1 MELVQAE
8 KEQPGRT
15 RPNLTGIPGGMKRDF
30 EGRSGLSFDDVRVHY
45 NSGAPARLGA
55 LAYTRGTQVYLGP
68 GQERYL
74 PHELGHVIQ
83 QKTRPVPVTQRR
95 AAVPVNGDSVLEAE
109 ADRWARGA
117 GPGPAAV
124 PMFRGQDVAQCAG
137 ANQQQPQRQNWFEEL
152 YGYAAGHMPDLTG
165 WRDLG
170 FLENRAIVR
179 GITLKRIAE
188 RVEVFQGS
196 QSWETWY
203 GLKRMLVAAEGVDG
217 ARFKELWGE
226 QRGRDLYVLLEQLR
240 ELCDRTDKAVE
251 SAGCVQEDDDAYRD
265 LPMDILTAKRQ
276 VTEAAERIR
285 GDPDFYDAYFNPRLY
300 WNARTEERPPE
311 TGNTNGSTQPASDQS
326 SDQTSDQS
334 SDQSSDQT
342 SDRDAD
348 PLASWPTGR
357 FEDDRKA
364 LLDVH
369 RKELAGGQGHRNLAD
384 KWFALQDERRAAQPE
399 GGVGEE
405 EVFEETEFPWWK
417 RLAGRFCC
425 LRDISG
431 VIDRFRRILQGLNW
445 LSKNPYRKVQFYPMG
460 ADILGAVQ
468 GHSGEKS
475 VIELWGAYMGR
486 AGADRADIRP
496 GTLIHEIS
504 HAFAETVDYGYD
516 DGIKT
521 LREGQAKNNADTYA
535 YAAQDLFSV
544 PRPSTQTNSAGSG
557 NLETVPL
564 ERFAGA

>member
-1 MELVQAE
+1 MEVVHAAE
-8 KEQPGRT
+8 ERTGRT
-15 RPNLTGIPGGMKRDF
+15 RPNLTGIPGRMKRDF

-45 NSGAPARLGA
+45 NSEGPARLGA

-83 QKTRPVPVTQRR
+83 QMTRPVPVTQRR
-95 AAVPVNGDSVLEAE
+95 GAVPVNADSALEAE

-124 PMFRGQDVAQCAG
+124 QMFRGQDVAQCAG
-137 ANQQQPQRQNWFEEL
+137 DGQPQQQNWFEEL

-165 WRDLG
+165 WKDLD
-170 FLENRAIVR
+170 FFENRAIAG

-188 RVEVFQGS
+188 RAEAFQDS

-203 GLKRMLVAAEGVDG
+203 ALKKLLVAAEEADR

-226 QRGRDLYVLLEQLR
+226 QMGGDLYAPLEQLR
-240 ELCDRTDKAVE
+240 ELCDRTDKTVE
-251 SAGCVQEDDDAYRD
+251 SAGCMQEDDDAFRD

-276 VTEAAERIR
+276 VMEAAERLR
-285 GDPDFYDAYFNPRLY
+285 GDPDFYDAYFNPRPY
-300 WNARTEERPPE
+300 WNVRAGQAQPDTADTR
-311 TGNTNGSTQPASDQS
+311 GSTQPV
-326 SDQTSDQS
+326 SDQTSDWDT
-334 SDQSSDQT
+334 DQTSGQT

-357 FEDDRKA
+357 FEADRKA

-369 RKELAGGQGHRNLAD
+369 RRELAGGQAHRNLAD
-384 KWFALQDERRAAQPE
+384 KWFALQDERRTARPA
-399 GGVGEE
+399 GSGVGEE
-405 EVFEETEFPWWK
+405 EIFEEAQSPWWK

-425 LRDISG
+425 YRDIPG
-431 VIDRFRRILQGLNW
+431 VRNRFRQILQGLNW
-445 LSKNPYRKVQFYPMG
+445 LSKNPYRKIQFCPMG
-460 ADILGAVQ
+460 TDILGSVE
-468 GHSGEKS
+468 GHSEEKS
-475 VIELWGAYMGR
+475 VVVLWGVYMGR
-486 AGADRADIRP
+486 KGADGPDVRP
-496 GTLIHEIS
+496 GTLIHEVS
-504 HAFAETVDYGYD
+504 HAFAETEDYGYD

-535 YAAQDLFSV
+535 YAAQDLFRV
-544 PRPSTQTNSAGSG
+544 PRASPQAGSAGSE

-564 ERFAGA
+564 EKFFAGA